1 MSKRYYQGKRYYTK
15 NTVTDSVL
23 LNRTMAISLFSAVLF
38 CLLTSST
45 VPTEVA
51 PVLNYL
57 SYLTLRNSGY
67 LTSPFSPAN
76 KHRLASKE
84 AEQCKSGLILPCFLT
99 SPAAASTY
107 RSDDNAAQLNSGL
120 RPTHLEGSPG
130 ARRFASRLAMRSCSC
145 ASKSD
150 QHRRGSLTSARARPP
165 VQPQPQN

>member
-15 NTVTDSVL
+15 NVVTDSVL
-23 LNRTMAISLFSAVLF
+23 LNHIMVISLF

-107 RSDDNAAQLNSGL
+107 RSDDNAAQRKAGL
-120 RPTHLEGSPG
+120 RPTRLEDSPG
-130 ARRFASRLAMRSCSC
+130 GRRFASRLAMRSCSC